1 LLFHTSIARAAN
13 RIGDTYMA
21 QRSSTH
27 LARHGGPPGEDR
39 NSETV
44 LGLLHRLTREV
55 STLFRQE
62 VALAGAEISRSLT
75 ALLFSLTTVASG
87 GAVLYAAFLLFLV
100 AAVCGL
106 AYVLPLWLAA
116 FAVGL
121 AAGAVGCVLVIV
133 GRNKLKSSNLIPR
146 RSPRSLRRDKDV
158 LTRSGS

>member
-1 LLFHTSIARAAN
+1 M
-13 RIGDTYMA
+13 D

-27 LARHGGPPGEDR
+27 LARHAGPPAQGRD
-39 NSETV
+39 SETV
-44 LGLLHRLTREV
+44 LGLLHRLTGEL

-75 ALLFSLTTVASG
+75 TLLLSLTSVASG

-121 AAGAVGCVLVIV
+121 AVAVVGCVLVLV
-133 GRNKLKSSNLIPR
+133 GRNKLKSADLIPR